1 MTIPSELQ
9 IFKSLLNVLES
20 EGLRQ
25 WRDQLINQ
33 LTQILITQ
41 PHGDYSKWESKVNSL
56 PEIKSITVNLNEP
69 AVTVQTPD
77 ITEKQQQQIEQAL
90 RGLIPWRKG
99 PYRIFDTHIDTEWHS
114 DWKWDRVL
122 PHLSNLRNRKILD
135 VGCGSGY
142 HCWRML
148 GEGATR
154 VIGIDPNLLF
164 LNQFQAIKKYAGP
177 NAPIDV
183 LPIKMEDLP
192 PKLEVFDTTF
202 SMGVLY
208 HRRSPIDH
216 LIELKDTLIK
226 GGELVLETLIIEGA
240 LGESLIPKER
250 YAMMRN
256 VWFIPSS
263 DTLHRWL
270 ERAGFCDIRLV
281 EVNATTIDEQR
292 STNWMHYQSLSDF
305 LNPSDPSKTVEG
317 YPAPLRATFIAKK
330 PY

>member
-1 MTIPSELQ
+1 M
-9 IFKSLLNVLES
+9 FKSLFDALDN
-20 EGLRQ
+20 EGLDE
-25 WRDQLINQ
+25 WRELLVEQ
-33 LTQILITQ
+33 LTQTLITK
-41 PHGDYSKWESKVNSL
+41 PHGDYSKWERVVQSL
-56 PEIKSITVNLNEP
+56 
-69 AVTVQTPD
+69 PD
-77 ITEKQQQQIEQAL
+77 ITPITTCLNEAVVSVQSQAISDEQQQQVEQAL

-99 PYRIFDTHIDTEWHS
+99 PFRVFDTYIDTEWHS

-122 PHLSNLRNRKILD
+122 PHFSSLRNRKILD

-148 GEGATR
+148 GEGAAR

-177 NAPIDV
+177 AAPIDI
-183 LPIKMEDLP
+183 LPVKMEDLP
-192 PKLEVFDTTF
+192 PKLEAFDTTF

-216 LIELKDTLIK
+216 LIELKETLIK
-226 GGELVLETLIIEGA
+226 GGELVLETLIIEGSM
-240 LGESLIPKER
+240 GESLMPEDR

-270 ERAGFCDIRLV
+270 ERAGFCDIKLV
-281 EVNATTIDEQR
+281 DVNATTTDEQR
-292 STNWMHYQSLSDF
+292 STDWMLYQSLSDF
-305 LNPSDPSKTVEG
+305 LDPNDPSKTIEG
-317 YPAPLRATFIAKK
+317 YPAPLRATFIARK